1 MSLSMHVL
9 SSCILSFLAGDP
21 VSTSETVTN
30 EPSASSVEF
39 FEKKI
44 RPLLVNNCY
53 TCHSAETNS
62 KGGLRV
68 DDRNGLITGGGRG
81 SALTPGEPEKSL
93 LIEAVK
99 QVGDLKMPPN
109 KKLSEEEIAD
119 LTKWVKEGSVWPQ
132 EALPGDL
139 GKSGEEY
146 KKLKREHWAWQPLTN
161 PKVPETRNKDW
172 PRDDIDRFIL
182 ASLENKNMHPVADA
196 EKLILIRRITFDLTG
211 LPPTAEEI
219 DAFINDASPN
229 AFATVVDR
237 LLASH
242 AFGERWGRHWLDV
255 ARYGESTGGSR
266 NIPYPQ
272 STRYRDYVIDSFN
285 DDKPYDTFIKEQ
297 IAGDLLPHQSREER
311 DEHLIATGFLAIG
324 VKDVNQRFKVR
335 FIMDNI
341 DEQIDT
347 VGRSLLGL
355 TVSCARCHDHKFD
368 PIPASDY
375 YALAGIFHSTDDCA
389 GVRNKMGG
397 GGLDYY
403 DNEMLLQVGEPKQLS
418 AEDKQKI
425 EELKLKVA
433 EARKEFLE
441 LRGNP
446 TGDEPSPDGRPK
458 RAVARQKWNR
468 LQAELL
474 ALDDPAAHGNAALGL
489 REGKQIGN
497 TELRIR
503 GEAEKLGP
511 VVERGFL
518 DVLSYEGQPKIDPNQ
533 SGRLELADWLTNEK
547 NPLPSRVMA
556 NRIWKHLIG
565 RGIVTT
571 VDNFGVTGDPP
582 THPELLD
589 YLAQRFISEGWSV
602 KKLIRSIVL
611 SRTYQLTSESSPE
624 NISVDPDNRLVWR
637 HSPRRLD
644 AEELRDASL
653 FVSGSL
659 DLSRPTSFP
668 VNSMRVIEI
677 RNNGPEARDLEAKG
691 RKSPHRSIYL
701 PLLRGITPTSLAV
714 FDFAEQGMV
723 TGSRD
728 TTTVPTQALY
738 LLNDPF
744 VLRQSLSLAEQLLAK
759 SELTDEERIERLHRL
774 TFGRTASVTEIER
787 AKQYLFEYEI
797 AAQEEFDRAI
807 AHHSADD
814 RATPLAEK
822 DPLVVATN
830 SADSPS
836 ADLPAPADVTPAK
849 TVLSAGS
856 PSQPNSSEKVEQKA
870 GGKKKKKPNE
880 SKPAQ
885 PVNPDE
891 ADQSDTPVNEEV
903 IQARDAKTA
912 AWASYCQAL
921 LGSIEFRYVK

>member
-1 MSLSMHVL
+1 MSPSTHALFSCVFVL
-9 SSCILSFLAGDP
+9 A
-21 VSTSETVTN
+21 VTAMTAADDN
-30 EPSASSVEF
+30 KSKVASAASVEF

-81 SALTPGEPEKSL
+81 SALTPGDPENSL
-93 LIEAVK
+93 LIQAINHS
-99 QVGDLKMPPN
+99 GDLKMPPN
-109 KKLSEEEIAD
+109 KKLSEEEIAH
-119 LTKWVKEGSVWPQ
+119 LTQWVADGAVWPQ
-132 EALPGDL
+132 EDLPTDL
-139 GKSGEEY
+139 GQSTEEY
-146 KKLKREHWAWQPLTN
+146 EKLKREHWAWQPLTQ
-161 PKVPETRNKDW
+161 PKAPEVKDSDW

-182 ASLENKNMHPVADA
+182 AALENKNLKPVADA
-196 EKLILIRRITFDLTG
+196 DKVTLIRRVTFDLTG
-211 LPPTAEEI
+211 LPPTPHDV
-219 DAFINDASPN
+219 DAFVNDSTPH
-229 AFATVVDR
+229 AFANVVDR
-237 LLASH
+237 LLASN
-242 AFGERWGRHWLDV
+242 AFGERWGRHWLDG

-285 DDKPYDTFIKEQ
+285 RDKAYSTFIKEQ
-297 IAGDLLPHQSREER
+297 IAGDLLPYQSREER

-403 DNEMLLQVGEPKQLS
+403 DNEMLLQIGEPKELS
-418 AEDKQKI
+418 PEDKQKI
-425 EELKLKVA
+425 EELKGKVA

-441 LRGNP
+441 LRGTP
-446 TGDEPSPDGRPK
+446 KGEELSPDGRPK

-474 ALDDPAAHGNAALGL
+474 ALDDPAARGNAALGL
-489 REGKQIGN
+489 REGKQVGN

-518 DVLSYEGQPKIDPNQ
+518 DVLAYEGQPQINPAQ
-533 SGRLELADWLTNEK
+533 SGRLELAQWLTSEQ
-547 NPLPSRVMA
+547 NPLPSRVMV
-556 NRIWKHLIG
+556 NRVWKHLFG

-571 VDNFGVTGDPP
+571 VDNFGVTGDTP

-589 YLAQRFISEGWSV
+589 SLAQRFIADGWSV
-602 KKLIRSIVL
+602 KKLIRTIVL
-611 SRTYQLTSESSPE
+611 SRTYQLASESSSE
-624 NISVDPDNRLVWR
+624 NVAVDPDNRFVWR
-637 HSPRRLD
+637 HSPRRLE
-644 AEELRDASL
+644 AEELRDATLSIA
-653 FVSGSL
+653 GSL
-659 DLSRPTSFP
+659 DSSHPAAFP
-668 VNSMRVIEI
+668 VNAMRVIEI
-677 RNNGPEARDLEAKG
+677 RNNGPEAREIEAKG
-691 RKSPHRSIYL
+691 RQNLHRSVYL

-744 VLRQSLSLAEQLLAK
+744 VRRQSLALAEQLLAK
-759 SELTDEERIERLHRL
+759 SELTDEERINELYRL
-774 TFGRTASVTEIER
+774 TVGRPPSPKEIER
-787 AKQYLFEYEI
+787 AKAYLVDYEV
-797 AAQEEFDRAI
+797 AAQEDFKNAI
-807 AHHSADD
+807 ALASSND
-814 RATPLAEK
+814 RATALADTEQG
-822 DPLVVATN
+822 PAPTNATDN
-830 SADSPS
+830 ASADATKVEP
-836 ADLPAPADVTPAK
+836 
-849 TVLSAGS
+849 SAGS
-856 PSQPNSSEKVEQKA
+856 PDQPEAKPSGQKPE
-870 GGKKKKKPNE
+870 GKKKKKQNDA
-880 SKPAQ
+880 KPAQ

-891 ADQSDTPVNEEV
+891 ADQSDMPVNEEL
-903 IQARDAKTA
+903 IQARDAKTS
-912 AWASYCQAL
+912 AWASYCQAI
-921 LGSIEFRYVK
+921 LGSVEFRYVK